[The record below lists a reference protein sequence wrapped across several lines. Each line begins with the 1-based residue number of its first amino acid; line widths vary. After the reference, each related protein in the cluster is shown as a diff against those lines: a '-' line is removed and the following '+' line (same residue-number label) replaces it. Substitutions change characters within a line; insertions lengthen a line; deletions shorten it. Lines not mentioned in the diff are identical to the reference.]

1 MAESLFTQKEI
12 NFLKILINH
21 KVEFLVIGLSA
32 AALQGAP
39 VVTQDIDLW
48 FKELNSTNF
57 KAALKEAGVFYVPP
71 INLNPP
77 MFAGEST
84 ELIDIVVSVT
94 GLDSF
99 EAEYENAIEITLPSC
114 IIRVLPLDRI
124 IKSKKKLN
132 RSKDKL
138 VVPVLEDVLSTINA
152 LQDKNKK

>member
-12 NFLKILINH
+12 NFLKILISH

-48 FKELNSTNF
+48 FKELNSSNF

-84 ELIDIVVSVT
+84 ELIDIVISVT

-99 EAEYENAIEITLPSC
+99 EVEYQNAIEITLPSC
-114 IIRVLPLDRI
+114 TIKVLPLDKI
-124 IKSKKKLN
+124 IS
-132 RSKDKL
+132 S
-138 VVPVLEDVLSTINA
+138 PFSP
-152 LQDKNKK
+152 